1 MKPAG
6 VKAIKEELKIR
17 SREELTE
24 LCLNLSKFKKE
35 NKELLTYLLFEA
47 EDENYFIEGIKEEI
61 KTQFE
66 EVNRKSYY
74 YVKKSIRKILRNTKK
89 NIRYSKKKQT
99 EVELILFFCKMLV
112 EFSPSIKKSI
122 PLTNIFER
130 EILRVQKII
139 LLLDPDLQ
147 HDYGIEI
154 DDMHENKKI

>member
-6 VKAIKEELKIR
+6 VKAIKGELKLR
-17 SREELTE
+17 SREELIE

-47 EDENYFIEGIKEEI
+47 DDENYFIKGIKEEI

-99 EVELILFFCKMLV
+99 EVELILFFCKMLR

-122 PLTNIFER
+122 PLSKIFER
-130 EILRVQKII
+130 EILRIQKII
-139 LLLDPDLQ
+139 LSLDPDLQ
-147 HDYGIEI
+147 YDYGIEI
-154 DDMHENKKI
+154 EELKEKG

>member
-6 VKAIKEELKIR
+6 VKTIKEELKTR

-47 EDENYFIEGIKEEI
+47 SDENYFIQGIKEEI
-61 KTQFE
+61 TTQFE
-66 EVNRKSYY
+66 QVNRKSYY

-99 EVELILFFCKMLV
+99 EVELILFFCKILID
-112 EFSPSIKKSI
+112 FTPSITKSI

-130 EILRVQKII
+130 EIQRIKKII
-139 LLLDPDLQ
+139 LTLDPDLQ
-147 HDYGIEI
+147 YDYGIEI
-154 DDMHENKKI
+154 DDLQGNK

>member
-6 VKAIKEELKIR
+6 VKAIKEDLQTR

-24 LCLNLSKFKKE
+24 LCLSLSKFKKE

-47 EDENYFIEGIKEEI
+47 SDENYFIQGIKEEI
-61 KTQFE
+61 TTQFE
-66 EVNRKSYY
+66 QVNRKSYY

-99 EVELILFFCKMLV
+99 EVELILFFCKILKD
-112 EFSPSIKKSI
+112 FSPSITKSI

-130 EILRVQKII
+130 EIQRIKKII
-139 LLLDPDLQ
+139 LTLDPDLQ
-147 HDYGIEI
+147 YDYGIEI
-154 DDMHENKKI
+154 DDLQDNK

>member
-6 VKAIKEELKIR
+6 VKVIKEDLQTR

-24 LCLNLSKFKKE
+24 LCLSLSKFKKE

-47 EDENYFIEGIKEEI
+47 SDENYFIQGIKEEI
-61 KTQFE
+61 ITQFE
-66 EVNRKSYY
+66 QVNRKSYY

-99 EVELILFFCKMLV
+99 EVELILFFCKILKD
-112 EFSPSIKKSI
+112 FTPSITKSI

-130 EILRVQKII
+130 EIQRIKKII
-139 LLLDPDLQ
+139 LTLDPDLQ
-147 HDYGIEI
+147 YDYGIEI
-154 DDMHENKKI
+154 DDLQGNK

>member
-6 VKAIKEELKIR
+6 VKAIKEELKLR
-17 SREELTE
+17 SREELIE

-47 EDENYFIEGIKEEI
+47 DDENYFIQGIKEEI

-99 EVELILFFCKMLV
+99 EVELILFFCKMLQ
-112 EFSPSIKKSI
+112 EFSPSIKKVFHFQKY
-122 PLTNIFER
+122 LNER
-130 EILRVQKII
+130 FKEF
-139 LLLDPDLQ
+139 
-147 HDYGIEI
+147 
-154 DDMHENKKI
+154 KKLS

>member
-17 SREELTE
+17 SREELIE

-47 EDENYFIEGIKEEI
+47 DDENYFIKGIKEEI

-89 NIRYSKKKQT
+89 NIRYSKKKKT
-99 EVELILFFCKMLV
+99 EVELILFFCKMLG

-122 PLTNIFER
+122 PLRNIFER

-139 LLLDPDLQ
+139 LSLDIDLQ
-147 HDYGIEI
+147 YDYGIEI
-154 DDMHENKKI
+154 DELQEKS

>member
-17 SREELTE
+17 SREELIE
-24 LCLNLSKFKKE
+24 LCLSLSKFKKE

-47 EDENYFIEGIKEEI
+47 DDENYFIKGIKEEI

-99 EVELILFFCKMLV
+99 EVELILFFCKMLG

-139 LLLDPDLQ
+139 LSLDPDLQ
-147 HDYGIEI
+147 YDYRIEI
-154 DDMHENKKI
+154 KELRERN

>member
-6 VKAIKEELKIR
+6 VKAIKEDLQTR

-24 LCLNLSKFKKE
+24 LCLSLSKFKKE

-47 EDENYFIEGIKEEI
+47 SDENYFIQGIKEEI
-61 KTQFE
+61 ITQFE
-66 EVNRKSYY
+66 QVNRKSYY

-99 EVELILFFCKMLV
+99 EVELILFFCKILKD
-112 EFSPSIKKSI
+112 FTPSITKSI

-130 EILRVQKII
+130 EIQRIKKII
-139 LLLDPDLQ
+139 LTLDPDLQ
-147 HDYGIEI
+147 YDYGIEI
-154 DDMHENKKI
+154 DDLQGNK

>member
-6 VKAIKEELKIR
+6 VKVIKEDLQTR

-24 LCLNLSKFKKE
+24 LCLSLSKFKKE

-47 EDENYFIEGIKEEI
+47 SDENYFIKGIKEEI
-61 KTQFE
+61 TTQFE
-66 EVNRKSYY
+66 QVNRKSYY

-99 EVELILFFCKMLV
+99 EVELILFFCKILKD
-112 EFSPSIKKSI
+112 FSPSITKSI

-130 EILRVQKII
+130 EIQRIKKII
-139 LLLDPDLQ
+139 LTLDPDLQ
-147 HDYGIEI
+147 YDYGIEI
-154 DDMHENKKI
+154 DDLQGNK

>member
-6 VKAIKEELKIR
+6 VKAIKADLQTR

-24 LCLNLSKFKKE
+24 LCLSLSKFKKE

-47 EDENYFIEGIKEEI
+47 SDENYFIQGIKEEI
-61 KTQFE
+61 ITQFE
-66 EVNRKSYY
+66 QVNRKSYY

-99 EVELILFFCKMLV
+99 EVELILFFCKILKD
-112 EFSPSIKKSI
+112 FTPSITKSI

-130 EILRVQKII
+130 EIQRIKKII
-139 LLLDPDLQ
+139 LTLDPDLQ
-147 HDYGIEI
+147 YDYGIEI
-154 DDMHENKKI
+154 DDLQGNK

>member
-6 VKAIKEELKIR
+6 VKAIKGELKLR
-17 SREELTE
+17 SREELIE

-47 EDENYFIEGIKEEI
+47 DDENYFIKGIKEEI

-99 EVELILFFCKMLV
+99 EVELILFFCKMLG

-122 PLTNIFER
+122 PLLKIFER
-130 EILRVQKII
+130 EIQRIQKII
-139 LLLDPDLQ
+139 LTLDPDLQ
-147 HDYGIEI
+147 YDYGIEI
-154 DDMHENKKI
+154 EELKEKS

>member
-6 VKAIKEELKIR
+6 VKEIKEDLQTR

-24 LCLNLSKFKKE
+24 LCLSLSKFKKE

-47 EDENYFIEGIKEEI
+47 SDENYFIQGIKEEI
-61 KTQFE
+61 ITQFE
-66 EVNRKSYY
+66 QVNRKSYY

-99 EVELILFFCKMLV
+99 EVELILFFCKILKD
-112 EFSPSIKKSI
+112 FTPSITKSI

-130 EILRVQKII
+130 EIQRIKKII
-139 LLLDPDLQ
+139 LTLDPDLQ
-147 HDYGIEI
+147 YDYGIEI
-154 DDMHENKKI
+154 DDLQGNK

>member
-47 EDENYFIEGIKEEI
+47 DDENYFIKGIKEEI

-99 EVELILFFCKMLV
+99 EVELILFFCKMLR

-130 EILRVQKII
+130 EIKRVQKII
-139 LLLDPDLQ
+139 LSLDPDLQ
-147 HDYGIEI
+147 YDYGIEI
-154 DDMHENKKI
+154 EELQDIN

>member
-17 SREELTE
+17 SRGELTE

-35 NKELLTYLLFEA
+35 NKELLTYLLFEVG
-47 EDENYFIEGIKEEI
+47 DENYFIQGIKEEI

-99 EVELILFFCKMLV
+99 EVELILFFCKMLG

-130 EILRVQKII
+130 EIQRVQKVI
-139 LLLDPDLQ
+139 LSLDPDLQ
-147 HDYGIEI
+147 YDYGIEI
-154 DDMHENKKI
+154 DDLQEKS

>member
-6 VKAIKEELKIR
+6 VKTIKEELKTR

-47 EDENYFIEGIKEEI
+47 SDENYFIQGIKEEI
-61 KTQFE
+61 TTQFE
-66 EVNRKSYY
+66 QVNRKSYY

-99 EVELILFFCKMLV
+99 EVELILFFCKILKD
-112 EFSPSIKKSI
+112 FTPSITKSI

-130 EILRVQKII
+130 EIQRIKKII
-139 LLLDPDLQ
+139 LTLDPDLQ
-147 HDYGIEI
+147 YDYGIEI
-154 DDMHENKKI
+154 DDLQGNK

>member
-6 VKAIKEELKIR
+6 VKAIKEDLQTR

-24 LCLNLSKFKKE
+24 LCLSLSKFKKE

-47 EDENYFIEGIKEEI
+47 SDENYFIQGIKEEI
-61 KTQFE
+61 TTQFE
-66 EVNRKSYY
+66 QVNRKSYY

-99 EVELILFFCKMLV
+99 EVELILFFCKILKD
-112 EFSPSIKKSI
+112 FTPSITKSI

-130 EILRVQKII
+130 EIQRIKKII
-139 LLLDPDLQ
+139 LTLDPDLQ
-147 HDYGIEI
+147 YDYGIEI
-154 DDMHENKKI
+154 DDLQCNK